1 MTQVERERLREFTQK
16 LREEGTAAFADGP
29 WDDAEKKG
37 EGRQQRKKDGAM
49 KPSRQTRQQT
59 LGDRILNWL
68 AILSLIGLIV
78 GVAGTWVSYQR
89 EPETSP
95 TRPERLNQTS
105 GLEHV
110 ESRLT
115 RMEKR
120 LSHILDPYIRTLNN
134 LSVELGKMQ
143 KQLTEHIENAGQ
155 LESTLPTGIEERL
168 ENVEQRLAATD
179 ERMQQMEQ
187 QRPATTDRMQSDE
200 QLMAAEERLKAL
212 EQQRTATDERLQTL
226 EQQRT
231 ATEERLQALDQQ
243 RAEAAEERLQALEQ
257 QRTATDER
265 LQALEQQ
272 RTATEER
279 LQALDQ
285 QRTEAA
291 EERLQALNQ
300 LRAEA
305 TDERLQA
312 LDQQREAADA
322 RMQNL
327 EELLAASAERMQEL
341 EQQRAAA
348 DARMQSL
355 EELLAASA
363 ERMQE
368 LEQQRT
374 AADARMDTLSVRLTA
389 LADDEGVSTTGT
401 EQAARRTMTARA
413 GPSGSGQ
420 GRQAAPPESQATAS
434 GSPGVPKHEMPAGA
448 GPETAVPATRQQVAA
463 EPAVSRTDASE
474 EPQEL
479 APAPKAETR
488 PKPAKPAAA
497 GTATGDWVIN
507 VASYTNERIARRKVA
522 QMQQKGIDVEL
533 VTAEVRGK
541 TIYRARVF
549 GFASRREAESQ
560 AVRIRKIL
568 GIGETWI
575 TKR

>member
-1 MTQVERERLREFTQK
+1 
-16 LREEGTAAFADGP
+16 
-29 WDDAEKKG
+29 
-37 EGRQQRKKDGAM
+37 
-49 KPSRQTRQQT
+49 
-59 LGDRILNWL
+59 
-68 AILSLIGLIV
+68 
-78 GVAGTWVSYQR
+78 
-89 EPETSP
+89 
-95 TRPERLNQTS
+95 
-105 GLEHV
+105 
-110 ESRLT
+110 
-115 RMEKR
+115 
-120 LSHILDPYIRTLNN
+120 
-134 LSVELGKMQ
+134 
-143 KQLTEHIENAGQ
+143 
-155 LESTLPTGIEERL
+155 
-168 ENVEQRLAATD
+168 
-179 ERMQQMEQ
+179 
-187 QRPATTDRMQSDE
+187 
-200 QLMAAEERLKAL
+200 
-212 EQQRTATDERLQTL
+212 
-226 EQQRT
+226 
-231 ATEERLQALDQQ
+231 
-243 RAEAAEERLQALEQ
+243 
-257 QRTATDER
+257 
-265 LQALEQQ
+265 
-272 RTATEER
+272 
-279 LQALDQ
+279 
-285 QRTEAA
+285 
-291 EERLQALNQ
+291 
-300 LRAEA
+300 
-305 TDERLQA
+305 
-312 LDQQREAADA
+312 
-322 RMQNL
+322 
-327 EELLAASAERMQEL
+327 MQEL